1 MTNSTSRL
9 INRFSRIRYHYLSR
23 ITILLIALPNP
34 AFAETRCAIS
44 SITSIDFGTYNV
56 FSPLSNNNGVGS
68 ITIDCQDGRSN
79 LLVTLSRGQSNT
91 YVLRTMRN
99 GGNSLGYNLYTSAS
113 RNVVWGDGTGG
124 SSTMIVNKNR
134 NTTLSVF
141 GQIPA
146 GQDVAVGTYSDNI
159 TTIINF

>member
-1 MTNSTSRL
+1 
-9 INRFSRIRYHYLSR
+9 
-23 ITILLIALPNP
+23 
-34 AFAETRCAIS
+34 
-44 SITSIDFGTYNV
+44 
-56 FSPLSNNNGVGS
+56 
-68 ITIDCQDGRSN
+68 
-79 LLVTLSRGQSNT
+79 
-91 YVLRTMRN
+91 MRN